1 MAMPARSFSL
11 DTLRGLAVM
20 FMLEVHLGFWW
31 TRGLPDGDPLVGLA
45 TALGGMAAPLFF
57 TIAGAGL
64 SISRRVEPGSFQAK
78 NLRRGA
84 ALLAA
89 GLVFTC
95 IEMAVYGP
103 WGWGVLQCLGVS
115 IVICTATMRAGPAA
129 RAMAGIAVMAA
140 APFLR
145 HAAGI
150 PDVLFSDSMMGVSS
164 LQGYLSSAF
173 LSGFFPLVPWSGFM
187 LLGTVAGELS
197 FSGPSTSGAES
208 APAGARWPLALL
220 ASFLILTG
228 AAGAA
233 GGMPMEFFPAS
244 LPFCLLASGLC
255 IAALAVAGLFPGKP
269 VWAQRAAPL
278 ASMGRLS
285 LTIFVA
291 HHLIGY
297 SAFSAAGLLHSFD
310 TTPALAM
317 VLVSWALA
325 AAAAV
330 LWARQNYR
338 YSLEWLLGHLAGRA
352 SK

>member
-1 MAMPARSFSL
+1 
-11 DTLRGLAVM
+11 
-20 FMLEVHLGFWW
+20 
-31 TRGLPDGDPLVGLA
+31 
-45 TALGGMAAPLFF
+45 MAAPLFF

-64 SISRRVEPGSFQAK
+64 GISRRGEPEGFRAK

-84 ALLAA
+84 ALLAG
-89 GLVFTC
+89 GLVFTFF
-95 IEMAVYGP
+95 EMAVYGP

-115 IVICTATMRAGPAA
+115 IIVCTLAMRAGPAA

-164 LQGYLSSAF
+164 PSAYLSSAF
-173 LSGFFPLVPWSGFM
+173 LCGFFPLVPWIGFM
-187 LLGTVAGELS
+187 LLGTAAGELS
-197 FSGPSTSGAES
+197 FRGPSSPSVGAGPPTRMWW
-208 APAGARWPLALL
+208 PATLL

-244 LPFCLLASGLC
+244 LPFCLLACGLC
-255 IAALAVAGLFPGKP
+255 IAALAAVSIIHGRPSPEK
-269 VWAQRAAPL
+269 RAAPL

-285 LTIFVA
+285 LTFFVA

-297 SAFSAAGLLHSFD
+297 NAFSAAGLLHSYD
-310 TTPALAM
+310 TAAALAM
-317 VLVSWALA
+317 VIMSWALA

-330 LWARQNYR
+330 LWARKDYI
-338 YSLEWLLGHLAGRA
+338 YSLEWFLGRLAGRA